1 MNYPMSIEQTAR
13 HFVQSGMFP
22 DLKSEEQAATLLI
35 IGRGFNI
42 SDYDS
47 VTGLYLRQ
55 GKVNMHANVMASAI
69 KASGKYDYEVRTNTD
84 QLCEIQFFRVDGSGR
99 HPLGEHS
106 FSMAQAQR
114 ANLTKN
120 FTWKQY
126 PEAMLF
132 ARCISAGY
140 RAHCPDALGAAPVYV
155 EQHGELE
162 VDDPSS
168 RNPPPAQ
175 RAVPEQPEES
185 TVVDEPSEPKEV
197 PIRVALIN
205 EIQGWSGMNRDDTV
219 RAVVKM
225 LSELGLPTDGT
236 CDDIFLGYILV
247 WARDCKQKKVDWPDA
262 HDAHFE
268 ELIATVQKEMEPVEE
283 SEDDIEF

>member
-1 MNYPMSIEQTAR
+1 MNYPMTIEATAEM
-13 HFVQSGMFP
+13 FVRSGMFP

-55 GKVNMHANVMASAI
+55 GKVNMHANVMAAAI
-69 KASGKYDYEVRTNTD
+69 KASGKYDYEVTENTD
-84 QLCEIQFFRVDGSGR
+84 QQCSIQFFRVDSAGR
-99 HPLGEHS
+99 NPIGTHS
-106 FSMAQAQR
+106 FSMVQAQR

-155 EQHGELE
+155 EQHGEME
-162 VDDPSS
+162 VEGKGDS
-168 RNPPPAQ
+168 NPPPPQ
-175 RAVPEQPEES
+175 RAVEEKPEPS
-185 TVVDEPSEPKEV
+185 TEGDEPIPV
-197 PIRVALIN
+197 RVALLE
-205 EIQGWSGMNRDDTV
+205 EIMDWTG
-219 RAVVKM
+219 RAREDAVGDVVNLLKT
-225 LSELGLPTDGT
+225 LELPTDGT
-236 CDDIFLGYILV
+236 CEDMVLGQILIWAIDVRKKGHHFADLFDNEHFKTITNTLKGHDIDF
-247 WARDCKQKKVDWPDA
+247 
-262 HDAHFE
+262 
-268 ELIATVQKEMEPVEE
+268 
-283 SEDDIEF
+283 